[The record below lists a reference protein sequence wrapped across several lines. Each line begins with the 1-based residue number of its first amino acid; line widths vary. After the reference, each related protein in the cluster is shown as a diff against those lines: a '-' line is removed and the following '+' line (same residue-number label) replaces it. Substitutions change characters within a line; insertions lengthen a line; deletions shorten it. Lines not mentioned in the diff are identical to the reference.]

1 MAVRWILAHDIR
13 RGRCGVLPV
22 NRTMGPV
29 NVETQPGGKAGGV
42 GLHQAIAQRPIS
54 AAYAVVECGV
64 IGATWALWECASKLL

>member
-1 MAVRWILAHDIR
+1 MAVCWILADDIR

-29 NVETQPGGKAGGV
+29 NVETQPGGKASGV
-42 GLHQAIAQRPIS
+42 GLHQTLVERPIS
-54 AAYAVVECGV
+54 AAYAVVKSGV